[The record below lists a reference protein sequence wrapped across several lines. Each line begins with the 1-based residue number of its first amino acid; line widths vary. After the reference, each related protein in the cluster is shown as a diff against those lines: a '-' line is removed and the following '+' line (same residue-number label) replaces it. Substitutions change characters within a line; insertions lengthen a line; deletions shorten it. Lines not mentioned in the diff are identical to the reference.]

1 MWKFLFLTP
10 IFTPPIS
17 LTIKMYTVSVHM
29 ANFMA
34 IAPIQDIIYQLDYC
48 NILLTFLAS
57 ALLLAFQDSLQ
68 QSEWYL

>member
-1 MWKFLFLTP
+1 MWQFLLSTP
-10 IFTPPIS
+10 TFTPPIS

-57 ALLLAFQDSLQ
+57 ALLLALQDSLQ
-68 QSEWYL
+68 QSE